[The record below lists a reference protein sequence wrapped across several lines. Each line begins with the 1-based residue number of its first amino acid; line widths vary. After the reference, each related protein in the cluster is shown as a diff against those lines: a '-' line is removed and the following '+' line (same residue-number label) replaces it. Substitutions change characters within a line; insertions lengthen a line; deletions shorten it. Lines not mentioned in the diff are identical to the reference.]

1 MTEAQKKR
9 CGRRIGIYLL
19 DHRKT
24 RKWLADQCGVSR
36 SMISYIILGDKAPS
50 RALAERI
57 AKVIGTSVEALVK

>member
-19 DHRKT
+19 DHRKS
-24 RKWLADQCGVSR
+24 RKWLSDQCGVSR

-57 AKVIGTSVEALVK
+57 ASVLGMSVEALIK

>member
-19 DHRKT
+19 DHRKSRT
-24 RKWLADQCGVSR
+24 WLAQKVGVSR

-50 RALAERI
+50 KPLAERI
-57 AKVIGTSVEALVK
+57 ASVIGVSVEALIK

>member
-19 DHRKT
+19 DHRKS
-24 RKWLADQCGVSR
+24 RKWLADQCGASR

-50 RALAERI
+50 RDLAERI
-57 AKVIGTSVEALVK
+57 ASVLGMSVEALIK